1 MEWLIATAIVV
12 TAIYIYGYFAQKKP
26 IDKQKLI
33 IDNLERYAFK
43 YCQSPEYFSN
53 EELLILREE
62 YQHFYNNL
70 KNKKL

>member
-1 MEWLIATAIVV
+1 MEWLIATIIAV
-12 TAIYIYGYFAQKKP
+12 TVIYIYGYFQQKKP
-26 IDKQKLI
+26 LDKEKLI

-62 YQHFYNNL
+62 YEQYYFHKFYKL
-70 KNKKL
+70 K